1 MKKLILSLVAIL
13 ICNVSFSSKEI
24 THTHPG
30 LTKDSA
36 PPSLQSIPSCL
47 IKITNDSHHDI
58 IVSGQFDDGT
68 YLQPFL
74 IEPYEAPHYISL
86 FYYNICH
93 GVMDMQIETNYG
105 LKLYAQPTYVNSKI
119 LIKSGWL
126 NPYTLLEQW
135 SPELKK

>member
-1 MKKLILSLVAIL
+1 MKKWILSLVAVF
-13 ICNVSFSSKEI
+13 ICSVSFGSQET

-30 LTKDSA
+30 LTKDPKPS
-36 PPSLQSIPSCL
+36 SLQSIPTCL
-47 IKITNDSHHDI
+47 IKITNDSHYDI

-68 YLQPFL
+68 YLQPFV
-74 IEPYEAPHYISL
+74 IEPYEMPHYISL
-86 FYYNICH
+86 FYFNICH

-126 NPYTLLEQW
+126 NPYSILEKA
-135 SPELKK
+135 SPDLK